1 MIAHASSHGRVFA
14 LLSCKG
20 GVGTTQLTVQLGRL
34 LAQRWQLNVL
44 IVDWVHPFGDAALLL
59 STEDPHTHLGDLLRQ
74 PERLDAALLD
84 SALLRPQPRLAVLAA
99 AEKANLQPLLQH
111 QAVQRLITLARER
124 FDCILCDCGRQFDP
138 LLMALLQDADRV
150 MPVFQ
155 PTLAMIRDA
164 RRLLVALLEA
174 GIGPDRVLPV
184 LNRMETR
191 HQPLLD
197 LLEQVLGTRLQ
208 HRLPEHPDF
217 AVPLH
222 QTRDHSWQHGMVR
235 LAATLARK
243 PEPQDDP
250 SGILQ
255 RWWRKQWRWNPQ
267 PPEKLP

>member
-1 MIAHASSHGRVFA
+1 MPAFAPHGRVFA

-20 GVGTTQLTVQLGRL
+20 GVGTTLLTVQLGRL
-34 LAQRWQLNVL
+34 LSQRWQLNVL
-44 IVDWVHPFGDAALLL
+44 IVDWVRPFGDAALLL
-59 STEDPHTHLGDLLRQ
+59 STEDPHTHLGELMRQ

-99 AEKANLQPLLQH
+99 AEKVNLQPDQQY
-111 QAVQRLITLARER
+111 QAVQRLMALARER

-138 LLMALLQDADRV
+138 LLLALLQDAERV

-174 GIGPDRVLPV
+174 GISPERVLPV

-217 AVPLH
+217 SVPLRPTQGH
-222 QTRDHSWQHGMVR
+222 PWQHSLVR
-235 LAATLARK
+235 LAATLARQ
-243 PEPQDDP
+243 PAVQEAPG
-250 SGILQ
+250 GILQ
-255 RWWRKQWRWNPQ
+255 RWWRKQWRWNSQ
-267 PPEKLP
+267 PPGRLP